1 MPQMCRKLPTST
13 SRTALYPSALLASI
27 APLTTGALAA
37 LHLGVLLL
45 ARSLATLDL
54 DALGALCR
62 RATLDGH
69 L

>member
-13 SRTALYPSALLASI
+13 SRAGLYPSAFLVSI

-37 LHLGVLLL
+37 LHLGVLPL
-45 ARSLATLDL
+45 ARFLAALDL